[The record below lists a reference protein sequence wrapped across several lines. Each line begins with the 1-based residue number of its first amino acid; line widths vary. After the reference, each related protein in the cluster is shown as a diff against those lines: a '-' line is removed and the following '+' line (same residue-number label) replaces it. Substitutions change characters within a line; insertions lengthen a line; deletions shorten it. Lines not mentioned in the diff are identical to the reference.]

1 MASIFTDADPYG
13 VAGGKVTAVDLLNQA
28 YQRIAASKTASPEQ
42 RLELLTLLAY
52 TLNNFQ
58 EVERAEA
65 IASAAVTEAE
75 QVLPARHPKLL
86 HARVVLALT
95 HRYVGEPSRLQA
107 ELDVLLP
114 MLRESTDADPEDL
127 PSALE
132 SAAVVALGEGRNEDA
147 ERIAREGVD
156 VASRRFASDHPVVLT
171 MQWMVVQTLVQQRK
185 SDAAY
190 ALAAEIMPKT
200 LAAYGGDTRNPHV
213 IEARELYARALGRVG
228 RIAEGVDELAAVLAG
243 ARELFGPTSVAVCYF
258 ASNLA
263 GQRLLLRQLKAARDN
278 IKESLAACAI
288 APGRDSMVY
297 AITQDLG
304 ASIELAA
311 RRPQQAIQDFDAAL
325 ATFALAGKGAE
336 GRTGDGK
343 AGRALALAMT
353 GDPIAARREFDALL
367 ATQPDYSSKAEFTHI
382 RGTIEHLAGRYPDAI
397 ALQQQALSQIKESPT
412 ADHTRARFLAQSGL
426 SRVESGDFAAA
437 EAELQRALELSKS
450 LGLHPD
456 PLQADAR
463 VALARVHLKRSQP
476 AHALQLLQEADG
488 FWRDFDPENPAAR
501 ETARWLRVALE
512 RGANAK

>member
-325 ATFALAGKGAE
+325 AAFALAGKGAE

-343 AGRALALAMT
+343 AERALALAMT

-463 VALARVHLKRSQP
+463 VGLARVHLKRSQP